1 MAIIDAI
8 LDQSVISALRGI
20 VDFYCLGD
28 RFVARSWPRYCS
40 RPPTVAQEE
49 AREVYRLV
57 QAFIR
62 HQTLAYADSIKSL
75 LAYGD
80 QTAMDTVKKVLLS
93 ASFAGQSLNNIF
105 LPEES
110 FELVNFGARASIT
123 CTMLNEPCLED
134 FDEQTIVVAATAAEN
149 LMAWSDEGPRRSIL
163 NRGKFTPRA
172 KTINSAIKV
181 AQGKLEIQPITKPGT
196 APEAQ
201 GFGIPH
207 VKKNR
212 CRGKPYINYLDHLCA
227 AAVRTI
233 EDNRRE
239 VWIANPPPEVLILPV
254 INFEGRL
261 MLKGAPVRAQVPFT
275 DGALRIGKF
284 QTIGDQP
291 FRFPPRTPRVHRRWP
306 VVAHA

>member
-1 MAIIDAI
+1 VAVVDAI
-8 LDQSVISALRGI
+8 LSPAVILALRGI
-20 VDFYCLGD
+20 IDFYCLRD
-28 RFVARSWPRYCS
+28 RFVARSWPRYCA
-40 RPPTVAQEE
+40 RPPTAAQQQS
-49 AREVYRLV
+49 REVYRQV

-62 HQTLAYADSIKSL
+62 RQTLAYADSIKSL
-75 LAYGD
+75 LAHGD
-80 QTAMDTVKKVLLS
+80 QTAMDTIKKVLLT
-93 ASFAGQSLNNIF
+93 ASFAGQSVNNIF
-105 LPEES
+105 LPEED
-110 FELVNFGARASIT
+110 FELVNFGARACIT
-123 CTMLNEPCLED
+123 CTMLNEPCPET
-134 FDEQTIVVAATAAEN
+134 FDEQTIVVDASAAPTLLE
-149 LMAWSDEGPRRSIL
+149 WSDEGPRRSIL

-181 AQGKLEIQPITKPGT
+181 AQGQLEIQPIKKNGA

-201 GFGIPH
+201 GFGVPH
-207 VKKNR
+207 EKKNR
-212 CRGKPYINYLDHLCA
+212 CRGKPFINYLDHLCA

-233 EDNRRE
+233 EDNKRE

-254 INFEGRL
+254 INFGGRL
-261 MLKGAPVRAQVPFT
+261 MLKGAPVKAQVPFT